1 MTGGEHPGG
10 SAVETIELELP
21 VPADHANIEVTLS
34 TGAGDLLGRWTFN
47 GARSG
52 PATVTV
58 DWLAAGLDAVSL
70 RAHGVETGLKEG
82 EFDAATVVRPEM
94 ELSVSAGGLSQSFTL
109 RVTDTAAL
117 ERYYQQESHQDEYV
131 VQHPFFHSFH
141 RARLRTLGHAFRKHI
156 KPGSRVLDVGSG
168 YSIFFLITTEWD
180 FKMTCCDLD
189 SAAMR
194 KMSGLVPKWEWVVA
208 DAADLPWDDASFD
221 VVYAG
226 EIIEHMPDP
235 ASALSE
241 WRRVLAPGG
250 TLILSTPNRDRLL
263 ARANNRE
270 MPVHPEHVREMN
282 LPELEAA
289 LTSRG
294 FEVLKVTGIY
304 LELVLNWYR
313 PPGLRV
319 DMLVSLAD
327 KPAHGFLY
335 RPLMSMGML
344 APRRAYD
351 LVAVCRRR

>member
-21 VPADHANIEVTLS
+21 AAADNADIEVTLS
-34 TGAGDLLGRWTFN
+34 TGTGELLGHWTFSK
-47 GARSG
+47 APAG
-52 PATVTV
+52 PATVTI

-70 RAHGVETGLKEG
+70 RTHGVETGLVGG
-82 EFDAATVVRPEM
+82 EFHDATVVRPEM
-94 ELSVSAGGLSQSFTL
+94 ELRVRAGGLSQSFTL
-109 RVTDTAAL
+109 KVTGTAAL

-141 RARLRTLGHAFRKHI
+141 QARLRTLGRVFHEHI
-156 KPGSRVLDVGSG
+156 KPASRVLDVGSG
-168 YSIFFLITTEWD
+168 YSIFFLITTDWD

-189 SAAMR
+189 AAAMR
-194 KMSGLVPKWEWVVA
+194 KMRGLVPGWEWVVA
-208 DAADLPWDDASFD
+208 DAVDLPWSDASFD

-226 EIIEHMPDP
+226 EIIEHLPDP
-235 ASALSE
+235 GSALRE

-263 ARANNRE
+263 ARANDRV

-289 LTSRG
+289 LASEG
-294 FEVLKVTGIY
+294 FRVLKVTGIY

-327 KPAHGFLY
+327 KPAHRFLY
-335 RPLMSMGML
+335 RPLMSMGRW
-344 APRRAYD
+344 APSRAYD